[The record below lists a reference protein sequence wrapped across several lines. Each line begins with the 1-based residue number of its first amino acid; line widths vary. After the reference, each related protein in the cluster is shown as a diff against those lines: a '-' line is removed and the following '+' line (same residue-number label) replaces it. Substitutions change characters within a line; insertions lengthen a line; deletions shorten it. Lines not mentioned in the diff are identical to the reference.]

1 MTPTP
6 LAAHEATRRILEE
19 LACARPNCPCQRA
32 AQNGRGKTHC
42 PAHEDRT
49 PSLSVSPPQR
59 TANPLVRCFTGCS
72 YEAITAALRSRNA
85 WPERTEYRMAYGYVH
100 IRRDGPN
107 GKRISWANGAKPQE
121 VLYGEL
127 DDLQPGDTVLL
138 VEGEKACEAAISR
151 GFAAVA
157 TVCGASTTPTAAAL
171 KPLERFNVVL
181 CPDNDES
188 GRDHMRAIAA
198 SLGKVRWLELPN
210 LPEKG
215 DIADWKGSDDE
226 LDALVSNAPFYGASD
241 EPSMFVW
248 AQDLDSIPEME
259 WLIEGFAPVDA
270 LCALVGG
277 FGSRKTFIL
286 LDIACSIAT
295 GIPWHGRRVK
305 QGIVV
310 YVFGEGLRGLRA
322 RVRAWEEHHDTTVES
337 VAFVPHAIPL
347 LDNTAIDNLLHHIR
361 TEMAEQPVTVVFDT
375 LARMMVGGDE
385 NSTKDMGLLVHAA
398 DQVRRETGATVWFAH
413 HTNRRDEYRGNTA
426 FPGALDMMAAVETDG
441 MATKLSCLKMKD
453 AEEFETI
460 DFLAKPVGGSLVL
473 TSGNSLAAL
482 HAKAKLLSGN
492 PRLLLD
498 VLNEKENLGMKWGE
512 WQASTGLDKG
522 PFNKALASLKE
533 QGLVRKDERHE
544 RWISRVYA
552 FEMSSTSFEGEADW

>member
-59 TANPLVRCFTGCS
+59 MANPLVRCFTGCS

-181 CPDNDES
+181 CPDNDEP

-198 SLGKVRWLELPN
+198 SLGKVRWLELPG

-226 LDALVSNAPFYGASD
+226 LDALVSNAPFYGAS
-241 EPSMFVW
+241 EGRVSPFQRVLVG
-248 AQDLDSIPEME
+248 AAITEGIPDPE
-259 WLIEGFAPVDA
+259 WLIDG
-270 LCALVGG
+270 
-277 FGSRKTFIL
+277 IL
-286 LDIACSIAT
+286 LKEAVCLF
-295 GIPWHGRRVK
+295 
-305 QGIVV
+305 
-310 YVFGEGLRGLRA
+310 Y
-322 RVRAWEEHHDTTVES
+322 
-337 VAFVPHAIPL
+337 
-347 LDNTAIDNLLHHIR
+347 
-361 TEMAEQPVTVVFDT
+361 
-375 LARMMVGGDE
+375 GD
-385 NSTKDMGLLVHAA
+385 
-398 DQVRRETGATVWFAH
+398 
-413 HTNRRDEYRGNTA
+413 
-426 FPGALDMMAAVETDG
+426 
-441 MATKLSCLKMKD
+441 
-453 AEEFETI
+453 
-460 DFLAKPVGGSLVL
+460 GGSGK
-473 TSGNSLAAL
+473 TM
-482 HAKAKLLSGN
+482 
-492 PRLLLD
+492 LLLALMLEVIRAGQRVMFID
-498 VLNEKENLGMKWGE
+498 EEG
-512 WQASTGLDKG
+512 GLD
-522 PFNKALASLKE
+522 
-533 QGLVRKDERHE
+533 RK
-544 RWISRVYA
+544 SVV
-552 FEMSSTSFEGEADW
+552 